1 MEDILSLDNQLCFA
15 LYACS
20 KELLRK
26 YEPVLAPLG
35 LTYTQY
41 IVMLALWEQEGQ
53 TVKSLG
59 EALRLDSGTLTPL
72 LKRMEAKGFLEKRRS
87 ARDERLVEVLLT
99 GKGRALRE
107 QALEIP
113 EKMLCITGFSSEVAA
128 ALRETLR
135 AFLTRLREEEEPGRS

>member
-41 IVMLALWEQEGQ
+41 IVMLALWERDVQ

-59 EALRLDSGTLTPL
+59 DTLCLDSGTLTPL

-107 QALEIP
+107 QARGIP
-113 EKMLCITGFSSEVAA
+113 EKMLCITGFSPEGAA

-135 AFLTRLREEEEPGRS
+135 DFLVRLREEEEPGRS

>member
-113 EKMLCITGFSSEVAA
+113 EKMLCITGFSSEGAA
-128 ALRETLR
+128 ALRETLW